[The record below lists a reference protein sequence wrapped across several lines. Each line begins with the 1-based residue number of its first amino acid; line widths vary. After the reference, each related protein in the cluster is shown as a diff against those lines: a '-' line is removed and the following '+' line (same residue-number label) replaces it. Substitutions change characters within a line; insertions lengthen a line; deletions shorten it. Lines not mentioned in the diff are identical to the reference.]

1 MLTAIVLR
9 DDELAALTRHETLA
23 LEHLLHER
31 MSEIARTRKSGDSS
45 LLLAIKAAD
54 YLAPLLDELG
64 DDATAELLAG
74 VAASPLGRTAF
85 DRANRVAEL
94 TEPHAA

>member
-9 DDELAALTRHETLA
+9 DDELSTLSRNETLA

-31 MSEIARTRKSGDSS
+31 LSEIARDRRSGDSA

-54 YLAPLLDELG
+54 YLAPLLDALG
-64 DDATAELLAG
+64 DDGAYDLLAK
-74 VAASPLGRTAF
+74 VATSELGRAAF
-85 DRANRVAEL
+85 DRAKAVAAL
-94 TEPHAA
+94 TARAA

>member
-9 DDELAALTRHETLA
+9 DDELSTLSRTEVLA
-23 LEHLLHER
+23 LEHLLHDTL
-31 MSEIARTRKSGDSS
+31 SDVARTRRSGDSA

-64 DDATAELLAG
+64 DEG
-74 VAASPLGRTAF
+74 VATLLDEVAHSAVGRAALA
-85 DRANRVAEL
+85 RANEVAAL
-94 TEPHAA
+94 TRHAA

>member
-9 DDELAALTRHETLA
+9 DEELATLTRHEVLA
-23 LEHLLHER
+23 LEHLLHDR
-31 MSEIARTRKSGDSS
+31 LSEVARTRKSGDSS

-64 DDATAELLAG
+64 DAAAMDLVAEVGDSELGRLAFERATA
-74 VAASPLGRTAF
+74 VAALTA
-85 DRANRVAEL
+85 N
-94 TEPHAA
+94 AA

>member
-1 MLTAIVLR
+1 MLTAMLLR
-9 DDELAALTRHETLA
+9 DAELTTLTRHETLA

-31 MSEIARTRKSGDSS
+31 LSEVARGRKSGDSA

-64 DDATAELLAG
+64 DDEVGTLLAR
-74 VAASPLGRTAF
+74 VRESALGRTAF
-85 DRANRVAEL
+85 ARVYAVAAL
-94 TEPHAA
+94 TEVDAA

>member
-9 DDELAALTRHETLA
+9 DDELATLTRHEVLA

-31 MSEIARTRKSGDSS
+31 LSEIARTRRSGDSS

-64 DDATAELLAG
+64 DDAAFELLSCVRVSDVGQEAFRRATAI
-74 VAASPLGRTAF
+74 AA
-85 DRANRVAEL
+85 L
-94 TEPHAA
+94 TESTAA

>member
-9 DDELAALTRHETLA
+9 DDELSTLSRNETLA

-31 MSEIARTRKSGDSS
+31 LSEVARGRRSGDSA

-64 DDATAELLAG
+64 DDETYDLLAA
-74 VAASPLGRTAF
+74 VATSELGRAAF
-85 DRANRVAEL
+85 DRAKAVAAL
-94 TEPHAA
+94 TARAA